1 MLGDQGNRRFLDP
14 DALSRL
20 ASIPLFARRAMVG
33 SVSGM
38 HSSPHRGSSVEF
50 AEYRRYI
57 PGDDLRRLDWRA
69 YGRTDRYYVK
79 EFEADTNLRLCLLL
93 DISGSMNFVSNG
105 VSKLEYARRLAATL
119 GYLAVQQSDAVGL
132 TCLGEKPPPILPPRR
147 TPSHLRGLNDQLQEV
162 VAFGET
168 TLIDGLHE
176 FAETVPQR
184 ALVVVISDLFVD
196 ADALRGALEHLRFR
210 RHDVALFHLLDDQ
223 EIDFDFSRPTRFVD
237 LEGETSVFA
246 DPTEVL
252 DRYPRILKDY
262 LAQIQKIC
270 SELAIDYQ
278 RVMLSR
284 DYEKVLHEFL
294 ARRATA
300 RGGR

>member
-1 MLGDQGNRRFLDP
+1 
-14 DALSRL
+14 
-20 ASIPLFARRAMVG
+20 MVG

-184 ALVVVISDLFVD
+184 ALVVIVSDLFVD

-252 DRYPRILKDY
+252 DRYHRILKDY

-270 SELAIDYQ
+270 SESAIDYQ